1 MTLYLL
7 ADDIDPWT
15 GWLEY
20 GLLHTLW
27 GYRTIPPVQKL
38 SVLVP
43 ETQAPAP
50 KGTVFS
56 CVPESGQSG
65 YYHQVPVV
73 LPLWLGQEVF
83 LSLKKRLMLSQR
95 SLSYNL

>member
-27 GYRTIPPVQKL
+27 DYRTIPPVQKL

-50 KGTVFS
+50 ILLCTRVWSVWLLPSGPSSPASVAWSGGFS
-56 CVPESGQSG
+56 QPQEEINAVPEESK
-65 YYHQVPVV
+65 
-73 LPLWLGQEVF
+73 L
-83 LSLKKRLMLSQR
+83 
-95 SLSYNL
+95 